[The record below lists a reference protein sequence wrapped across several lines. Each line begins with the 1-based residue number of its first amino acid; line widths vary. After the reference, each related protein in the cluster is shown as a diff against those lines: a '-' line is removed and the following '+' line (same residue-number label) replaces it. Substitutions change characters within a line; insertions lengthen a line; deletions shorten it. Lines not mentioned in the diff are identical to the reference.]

1 MSTFR
6 KFNKKC
12 AICGNESEYDTI
24 MSTNSFGSPDLDL
37 RPPQMRRSTMWLWV
51 QKCPECGYVNYTV
64 DSRLNITRELLESIE
79 YIDSDG
85 MNFKS
90 ELADDFYK
98 HYMLLSRCRNYM
110 EAYNALLY
118 CAWACDDAN
127 DIATASS
134 IRKKMV
140 KLYEKIPAYK
150 RENENIIAQYVDV
163 LRRSSQFDVILEH
176 FADFKAS
183 DEVIQKVI
191 GFQIALAKKEDT
203 GVYTVRDALES

>member
-1 MSTFR
+1 
-6 KFNKKC
+6 
-12 AICGNESEYDTI
+12 
-24 MSTNSFGSPDLDL
+24 
-37 RPPQMRRSTMWLWV
+37 
-51 QKCPECGYVNYTV
+51 
-64 DSRLNITRELLESIE
+64 
-79 YIDSDG
+79 
-85 MNFKS
+85 
-90 ELADDFYK
+90 
-98 HYMLLSRCRNYM
+98 M

-140 KLYEKIPAYK
+140 KLYEKIPVYK

-163 LRRSSQFDVILEH
+163 LRRSGQFDTVLEN
-176 FADFKAS
+176 FSDFKAS

-203 GVYTVRDALES
+203 TVYTVRDALES